1 MWRRHNLRPSTA
13 IGLLMAVGLLFL
25 ILLGVAVLVQV
36 LWALLALGLVVWL
49 RRRVG

>member
-1 MWRRHNLRPSTA
+1 MWRRQNLRPSTA
-13 IGLLMAVGLLFL
+13 IGMLMAAGLLFL

-36 LWALLALGLVVWL
+36 LWVALALGLVVWL